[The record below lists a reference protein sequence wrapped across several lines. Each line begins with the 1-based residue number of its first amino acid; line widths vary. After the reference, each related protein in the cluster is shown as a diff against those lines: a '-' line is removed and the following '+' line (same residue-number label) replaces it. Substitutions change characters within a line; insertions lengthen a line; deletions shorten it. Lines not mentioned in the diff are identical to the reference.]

1 MQLVGLVGGIASG
14 KSTVADCFRE
24 LGAAVLDAD
33 QAGHEVLREPAVI
46 GAIKQRWGDEVLDA
60 DGQVRRG
67 AVAKIVFGA
76 GNEREREFLEQ
87 LTHPRIQMR
96 IQQRIQQ
103 LQSGSAVPPVAVL
116 DAALLFEAGWSRIC
130 DKIVLV
136 DAPEEKRQAWA
147 ATRGWTAA
155 QLAERE
161 RAQLP
166 IELKRSRADYV
177 IENRGSLDELKSNV
191 ERVWREL
198 GASG

>member
-14 KSTVADCFRE
+14 KSTVAECFRE

-33 QAGHEVLREPAVI
+33 QAGHEVLRDPAVI
-46 GAIKQRWGDEVLDA
+46 SAIKQRWGKEVLDQE
-60 DGQVRRG
+60 GQIRRG
-67 AVAKIVFGA
+67 AVAKIVFGE
-76 GNEREREFLEQ
+76 GGEREREFLEQ

-103 LQSGSAVPPVAVL
+103 LQSGSVVPPVAVL

-130 DKIVLV
+130 DKIVFV
-136 DAPEEKRQAWA
+136 DAPDEKRQAWA

-166 IELKRSRADYV
+166 LELKRSRADFV
-177 IENRGSLDELKSNV
+177 VENCGTREELRTSA
-191 ERVWREL
+191 ERVWGEIL
-198 GASG
+198 AG

>member
-1 MQLVGLVGGIASG
+1 
-14 KSTVADCFRE
+14 
-24 LGAAVLDAD
+24 VLDAD
-33 QAGHEVLREPAVI
+33 QAGHDVLREPAVI
-46 GAIKQRWGDEVLDA
+46 SAIKHRWGEEVLDA
-60 DGQVRRG
+60 EGQVRRG
-67 AVAKIVFGA
+67 AVAKIVFDA
-76 GNEREREFLEQ
+76 GGEGERKFLEQ

-103 LQSGSAVPPVAVL
+103 LQSGSVVPPVAVL

-130 DKIVLV
+130 DKIVFV
-136 DAPEEKRQAWA
+136 DATDDKRQAWA

-166 IELKRSRADYV
+166 IEVKRSRADFV
-177 IENRGSLDELKSNV
+177 IENRGSRDELRTNV

-198 GASG
+198 AATG